1 MNHVTAITYY
11 VPIDDTHVG
20 DTVGCIT
27 SYMRYV
33 DRFIAIEN
41 GRGVDGT
48 AVRILSDVYVMN
60 KVNKLMAGAVN
71 MGYGLA
77 SVFKDSEYLLFI
89 DNGTQALAGFNIK
102 NLLTD
107 GIASPH
113 IGNQPSQMRAHG
125 SCFCLHKDTFKRIGL
140 WDSAHGNAAD
150 QEWIERAMGMG
161 IPTYQS
167 EDVVDHQHARKTTG
181 AVEETKMIIELI

>member
-1 MNHVTAITYY
+1 MSHITAITYF

-20 DTVGCIT
+20 DTVQCVI
-27 SYMRYV
+27 SYMRHV
-33 DRFIAIEN
+33 DRFIVIEN
-41 GRGVDGT
+41 GAGVDGT
-48 AVRILSDVYVMN
+48 AVRFLSDVYIMN

-89 DNGTQALAGFNIK
+89 DNGTIALSGFNIK

-113 IGNQPSQMRAHG
+113 VGSQPAEMRAHG
-125 SCFCLHKDTFKRIGL
+125 SCFCLHKDTFKKIGL
-140 WDSAHGNAAD
+140 WDSALGNEAD

-167 EDVVDHQHARKTTG
+167 DDIVDHQHARKTTG
-181 AVEETKMIIELI
+181 AVEELKLVTELI